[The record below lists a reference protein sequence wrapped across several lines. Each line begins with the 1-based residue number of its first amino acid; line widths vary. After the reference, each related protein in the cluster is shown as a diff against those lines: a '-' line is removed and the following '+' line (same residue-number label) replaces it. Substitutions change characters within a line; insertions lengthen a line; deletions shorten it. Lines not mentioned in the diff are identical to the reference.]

1 MYDRALKVYNA
12 KGLVTERSSVDD
24 YLWRKDTLY
33 LTGYNEL
40 LRTATFSR
48 WTKAN
53 GWEELLEEQDPIFEY
68 RMETSPTGQLI
79 LLSESLRTAYTHQQ
93 IDGVWRKDPVSFPAL
108 YGGTGMRGRGCE
120 AEVGADYI
128 SDCRET
134 ELGTCVIAVK
144 SARHQLWLQLSGR
157 SEWQQIPLPAGQ
169 HHASFGKEKDGEVV
183 IELEAVSTYGQSY
196 TVDFANRSLKFITT
210 EYPVINLPGY
220 RDSIVWV
227 KAPDGVPIPC
237 QLRWKTA
244 LRDSLSNT
252 ILKVYAAYG
261 TPALTGHRQEDIA
274 LMNLGAAIVY
284 VYARGGGTRGPEWYD
299 DGRAANKIKGCKDYL
314 AAVKYFNRRNPL
326 CQTPVAGYAQ
336 SAGGP
341 MLGYAVNEAPDL
353 FSAAVFDYTFLDVA
367 GIMNHP
373 ELPLTM
379 YEYPEWGNP
388 KDKKIRDAQL
398 VYSPYQNIRKQDY
411 PAMLF
416 LAGRYDLSTPYWQ
429 IAKTVAALRKA
440 NTSTAP
446 IVLYTDMRGSHP
458 GTPFGP
464 GRNKRVER
472 MLFLL
477 KR

>member
-1 MYDRALKVYNA
+1 MRNRSFVKEKRIRNAWEWLEDPADSATTAYLKWENDYYDQYFYPQQDELEDVSAQFSRQAQGMPPRTASSVTIDTVFRRINGQLGFYRVVPDKDATLLIAAGPVTAGYIITDYGWNNDVQYYYAEEQSRTYDRALKVYNA

-128 SDCRET
+128 SDCQET

-144 SARHQLWLQLSGR
+144 SARHQLWLQPSGR

-169 HHASFGKEKDGEVV
+169 HHASFGKGKDGEVV
-183 IELEAVSTYGQSY
+183 IELEGVSTYGQSY

-220 RDSIVWV
+220 R
-227 KAPDGVPIPC
+227 
-237 QLRWKTA
+237 
-244 LRDSLSNT
+244 
-252 ILKVYAAYG
+252 
-261 TPALTGHRQEDIA
+261 
-274 LMNLGAAIVY
+274 
-284 VYARGGGTRGPEWYD
+284 
-299 DGRAANKIKGCKDYL
+299 
-314 AAVKYFNRRNPL
+314 
-326 CQTPVAGYAQ
+326 
-336 SAGGP
+336 
-341 MLGYAVNEAPDL
+341 
-353 FSAAVFDYTFLDVA
+353 
-367 GIMNHP
+367 
-373 ELPLTM
+373 
-379 YEYPEWGNP
+379 
-388 KDKKIRDAQL
+388 
-398 VYSPYQNIRKQDY
+398 
-411 PAMLF
+411 
-416 LAGRYDLSTPYWQ
+416 
-429 IAKTVAALRKA
+429 
-440 NTSTAP
+440 
-446 IVLYTDMRGSHP
+446 GSHP

-477 KR
+477 ARR